1 MLGAISDGQG
11 SVFMDTKTFDRFV
24 SQQQESS
31 ASVNWSQ
38 VRNEWLGDLDQLY
51 SKIESFLA
59 KYLHAGQIRLE
70 YRIISLNERDIGA
83 YNARQMVL
91 RIGRQQVDLVPVG
104 TLLMGSKGQ
113 VDVVGPAG
121 KAEIMLVD
129 GKLDA
134 RRPRVLVTVG
144 VGGRLASSE
153 QVREPHWEWRI
164 VSPPPE
170 RRYIEITQESLFQ
183 LIMEVANV

>member
-1 MLGAISDGQG
+1 
-11 SVFMDTKTFDRFV
+11 MDTNTFDQFV
-24 SQQQESS
+24 SRQQESGT
-31 ASVNWSQ
+31 SVNWAQ

-59 KYLHAGQIRLE
+59 KYLHSGQIRRE
-70 YRIISLNERDIGA
+70 YRIISLNEQGIGA

-91 RIGRQQVDLVPVG
+91 RIGRQEVDLVPIG
-104 TLLMGSKGQ
+104 TLLIGSKGR
-113 VDVVGPAG
+113 VDVIGPAG

-134 RRPRVLVTVG
+134 WRPRVSVTVG
-144 VGGRLASSE
+144 APGKLPVPPSE
-153 QVREPHWEWRI
+153 PPRRIDWEWRI
-164 VSPPPE
+164 VSPPPG

-183 LIMEVANV
+183 LILEVANV